1 MWKPNWGYDT
11 LGLHKLTSTSMAIV
25 SAFLAFQPS
34 RLTQLNPTVSFNFPR
49 PLQTRSFAIVGRCKK
64 DINYL
69 CNRRPN
75 VIFPPMKC
83 LALME
88 RGVSSTAHWIRD
100 ILCPEKLSIEAAFT
114 TSTNQLLVLAGKYQ
128 QVYWIAK
135 EKTDQEDEVEMLTR
149 QKRLD
154 GLAGNVKKAES
165 ITKEADKQALLKQAA
180 LVDVLDGWKD
190 GILTIGTFGLDPLIP
205 FNQENDQYFIL
216 ESDEEGQEEEDEGKE
231 EEREIEQYS
240 VDDDY
245 YYDDNVEDEE
255 VNPLIYATFDH
266 SFEEI
271 GSDSLHY
278 DVITN
283 STTIAEHEQWKNKG
297 ERITLAELFLEDSD
311 MKRKPDSVEV
321 ETEPGN
327 KKPVARAKSGLS
339 FAKKLIRP
347 HFVEDSRPIKKFNQV
362 KVGGRER
369 DEAGLPVIMVA
380 IINRVLPYE
389 LSVTI

>member
-1 MWKPNWGYDT
+1 MSMKIFNW
-11 LGLHKLTSTSMAIV
+11 V
-25 SAFLAFQPS
+25 Q
-34 RLTQLNPTVSFNFPR
+34 
-49 PLQTRSFAIVGRCKK
+49 
-64 DINYL
+64 
-69 CNRRPN
+69 RRFHHGT
-75 VIFPPMKC
+75 IK
-83 LALME
+83 
-88 RGVSSTAHWIRD
+88 
-100 ILCPEKLSIEAAFT
+100 
-114 TSTNQLLVLAGKYQ
+114 
-128 QVYWIAK
+128 
-135 EKTDQEDEVEMLTR
+135 
-149 QKRLD
+149 D

-165 ITKEADKQALLKQAA
+165 ITKEADKQALLKQVA

-190 GILTIGTFGLDPLIP
+190 GILTIGTLGLDPLIP
-205 FNQENDQYFIL
+205 FNQQNDRYFIL
-216 ESDEEGQEEEDEGKE
+216 ESDEEGQEEEEDEGKE

-255 VNPLIYATFDH
+255 VNPLICATFDH

-283 STTIAEHEQWKNKG
+283 STTIAEHEQRKNKG

-347 HFVEDSRPIKKFNQV
+347 HVVEDSRPIKKFNQLMRRML
-362 KVGGRER
+362 KRKIHPEFDWKGNKTDNQNKSG
-369 DEAGLPVIMVA
+369 IMDVH
-380 IINRVLPYE
+380 ISKGNK
-389 LSVTI
+389 

>member
-1 MWKPNWGYDT
+1 M
-11 LGLHKLTSTSMAIV
+11 
-25 SAFLAFQPS
+25 
-34 RLTQLNPTVSFNFPR
+34 
-49 PLQTRSFAIVGRCKK
+49 
-64 DINYL
+64 
-69 CNRRPN
+69 
-75 VIFPPMKC
+75 
-83 LALME
+83 
-88 RGVSSTAHWIRD
+88 
-100 ILCPEKLSIEAAFT
+100 
-114 TSTNQLLVLAGKYQ
+114 
-128 QVYWIAK
+128 
-135 EKTDQEDEVEMLTR
+135 
-149 QKRLD
+149 
-154 GLAGNVKKAES
+154 KKAES
-165 ITKEADKQALLKQAA
+165 ITKEADKQALLKQVA

-190 GILTIGTFGLDPLIP
+190 GILTIGTLGLDPLIP
-205 FNQENDQYFIL
+205 FNQQNDQYFIL
-216 ESDEEGQEEEDEGKE
+216 ESDEEGQEEEEDEGKE

-283 STTIAEHEQWKNKG
+283 STTIAEHEQRKNKG

-347 HFVEDSRPIKKFNQV
+347 HVVEDSRPIKKFNQV
-362 KVGGRER
+362 SILISWSDTLSFKV
-369 DEAGLPVIMVA
+369 
-380 IINRVLPYE
+380 Y
-389 LSVTI
+389 LSKN